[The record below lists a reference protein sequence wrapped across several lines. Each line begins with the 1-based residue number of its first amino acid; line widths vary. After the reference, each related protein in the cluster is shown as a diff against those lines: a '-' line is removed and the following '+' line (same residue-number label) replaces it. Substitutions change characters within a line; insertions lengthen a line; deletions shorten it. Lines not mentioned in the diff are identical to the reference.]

1 MNSSRIQ
8 LLCNQLS
15 TRKES
20 PQPVLSALDFCF
32 FDDLLTS
39 EEMKIRKEVREFAE
53 RQVVPIVSE
62 YYEKAQLPEAIFQKF
77 GQQGWAKLLAKK
89 PYGENKNPMFLA
101 LIVMELARADAGIA
115 CLFLLQA
122 GLIRETIEFLASE
135 EQQKKI
141 LPKMLNFE
149 IVLGWALTEPNFGSD
164 ASSLATSVKKTQG
177 GYILNGEKR
186 WIGSGNRDMVI
197 IWAKNEETKKI
208 EGFFV
213 PKKTPGMQV
222 EVIKN
227 KLALRITQN
236 CNITL
241 KDVFV
246 PEENKLTGATQGFAS
261 LNELLGKSR
270 TFVAWIAVG
279 IALGVYDNTIKY
291 INSRTQ
297 FGVKISS
304 FQLQQE
310 KLSRIMGHIQAMLLL
325 AWRTTRLCET
335 GKLTMARA
343 SMTKAWTTKICR
355 EVAQLGREM
364 MGGNGILIDNY
375 AMKAVADIEAIY
387 TFEGTYDINCL
398 VLGRELTGIPAFK

>member
-1 MNSSRIQ
+1 
-8 LLCNQLS
+8 
-15 TRKES
+15 
-20 PQPVLSALDFCF
+20 
-32 FDDLLTS
+32 
-39 EEMKIRKEVREFAE
+39 
-53 RQVVPIVSE
+53 
-62 YYEKAQLPEAIFQKF
+62 
-77 GQQGWAKLLAKK
+77 
-89 PYGENKNPMFLA
+89 
-101 LIVMELARADAGIA
+101 
-115 CLFLLQA
+115 
-122 GLIRETIEFLASE
+122 
-135 EQQKKI
+135 
-141 LPKMLNFE
+141 
-149 IVLGWALTEPNFGSD
+149 
-164 ASSLATSVKKTQG
+164 
-177 GYILNGEKR
+177 
-186 WIGSGNRDMVI
+186 
-197 IWAKNEETKKI
+197 
-208 EGFFV
+208 
-213 PKKTPGMQV
+213 MQV

-241 KDVFV
+241 KDVFI
-246 PEENKLTGATQGFAS
+246 PEENKLRGATQGFAS

-364 MGGNGILIDNY
+364 MGGNGIIIDNY